1 MLMCYN
7 YRRGMQS
14 IWGCSSVGR
23 AVALQAI
30 GRRFD
35 PCLLHHFIKGNCMT
49 RKPIVRERNC
59 FVRLALFRK
68 AGAHRKTNKALRR
81 AQKQNPLGGET
92 LR

>member
-23 AVALQAI
+23 AFALQAKC
-30 GRRFD
+30 RRFD
-35 PCLLHHFIKGNCMT
+35 PCHLHHLKGNCMK

-81 AQKQNPLGGET
+81 AQKQEPLGV
-92 LR
+92 

>member
-1 MLMCYN
+1 M
-7 YRRGMQS
+7 
-14 IWGCSSVGR
+14 
-23 AVALQAI
+23 
-30 GRRFD
+30 
-35 PCLLHHFIKGNCMT
+35 K

-68 AGAHRKTNKALRR
+68 AGAHRKSNKALRR